1 MVGLQ
6 LTKNR
11 VSFGN
16 QSLSKKQYPKSF
28 KLFSASLKDIYASR
42 FLSRQLAERDIKA
55 QYRQSYLG
63 IFWAFF
69 TPLATALVWIVLNN
83 SGTVR
88 LTDTGMPYPLFA
100 FSGTLIWSIVTESI
114 KSPMQSTNGARSILT
129 KINFPK
135 EALIVSGIYKLLF
148 NTSIKLLLLLAFVLF
163 YGVGLSWTLL
173 LVPVAVIGAVLVGTT
188 IGLFITPIG
197 LLYTD
202 INKIISFGLQFLM
215 YATPV
220 VYALPKED
228 GLLKTLMTYNPLTPI
243 ILTTRDFVVGTVSDY
258 SFQFLIVIACC
269 VPLLLIGLAIYRLSI
284 PIIVER
290 LSA

>member
-1 MVGLQ
+1 ME
-6 LTKNR
+6 TKVYQKN
-11 VSFGN
+11 N
-16 QSLSKKQYPKSF
+16 TLSLF

-63 IFWAFF
+63 LFWAFF
-69 TPLATALVWIVLNN
+69 TPLATALVWIVLNG

-100 FSGTLIWSIVTESI
+100 LSGTLIWSIITESI
-114 KSPMQSTNGARSILT
+114 NSPMQSTNGARSILT

-135 EALIVSGIYKLLF
+135 EALIISGIYKLLF
-148 NTSIKLLLLLAFVLF
+148 NTSIKLVLLLIFVLI
-163 YGVGLSWTLL
+163 YGVGFSWTLL
-173 LVPVAVIGAVLVGTT
+173 LVPLAVFGAVIIGTT
-188 IGLFITPIG
+188 IGLFFTPIG
-197 LLYTD
+197 LLYKD
-202 INKIISFGLQFLM
+202 ISKIITFGLQFLM
-215 YATPV
+215 YVTPV
-220 VYALPKED
+220 VYALPKEE
-228 GLLKTLMTYNPLTPI
+228 GLLKTLMTYNPLTAI
-243 ILTTRDFVVGTVSDY
+243 ILTTRDFVVGTVSNY

>member
-1 MVGLQ
+1 ME
-6 LTKNR
+6 TKVYQKN
-11 VSFGN
+11 N
-16 QSLSKKQYPKSF
+16 TLSIF
-28 KLFSASLKDIYASR
+28 KLLKASLKDIYASR

-63 IFWAFF
+63 LFWAFF

-88 LTDTGMPYPLFA
+88 LTETGMPYPLFA
-100 FSGTLIWSIVTESI
+100 FSGTLIWSIITESI
-114 KSPMQSTNGARSILT
+114 KSPMQSTNGARGILT

-135 EALIVSGIYKLLF
+135 EALIISGIYKLLF
-148 NTSIKLLLLLAFVLF
+148 NTSIKLMLLLIFVLV

-173 LVPVAVIGAVLVGTT
+173 LVPVAVLGAVIVGTT

-220 VYALPKED
+220 VYALPKTD

-243 ILTTRDFVVGTVSDY
+243 ILTTRDFVVGAVSDY
-258 SFQFLIVIACC
+258 SIQFLIVIACC
-269 VPLLLIGLAIYRLSI
+269 IPLLLIGLAMYRLSI

>member
-1 MVGLQ
+1 LE
-6 LTKNR
+6 TKVYQKN
-11 VSFGN
+11 N
-16 QSLSKKQYPKSF
+16 TLSLF

-63 IFWAFF
+63 LFWAFF
-69 TPLATALVWIVLNN
+69 TPLATALVWIVLNG

-100 FSGTLIWSIVTESI
+100 LSGTLIWSIITESI
-114 KSPMQSTNGARSILT
+114 NSPMQSTNGARSILT

-135 EALIVSGIYKLLF
+135 EALIISGIYKLLF
-148 NTSIKLLLLLAFVLF
+148 NTSIKLVLLLIFVLI
-163 YGVGLSWTLL
+163 YGVGFSWTLL
-173 LVPVAVIGAVLVGTT
+173 LVPLAVFGAVIIGTT
-188 IGLFITPIG
+188 IGLFFTPIG
-197 LLYTD
+197 LLYKD
-202 INKIISFGLQFLM
+202 ISKIITFGLQFLM
-215 YATPV
+215 YVSPV
-220 VYALPKED
+220 EYALPKEE
-228 GLLKTLMTYNPLTPI
+228 GLLKTLMTYNPLTAI
-243 ILTTRDFVVGTVSDY
+243 ILTTRDFVVGTVSNY

>member
-1 MVGLQ
+1 MESKVYQ
-6 LTKNR
+6 KN
-11 VSFGN
+11 N
-16 QSLSKKQYPKSF
+16 TLSLF
-28 KLFSASLKDIYASR
+28 KLFSASLKDIYSSR

-63 IFWAFF
+63 LFWAFF
-69 TPLATALVWIVLNN
+69 TPLATALVWIILNN

-100 FSGTLIWSIVTESI
+100 FTGTLIWSIITESI
-114 KSPMQSTNGARSILT
+114 NSPIQSTNSARGILT

-135 EALIVSGIYKLLF
+135 EALLISGIYKLFF
-148 NTSIKLLLLLAFVLF
+148 NTSIKLLLLLFFVLV
-163 YGVGLSWTLL
+163 YDVGLSWTLL
-173 LVPVAVIGAVLVGTT
+173 LVPVAVICAVLVGTT

-202 INKIISFGLQFLM
+202 VNKIITLGLQFVM

-228 GLLKTLMTYNPLTPI
+228 SLLKCVMTYNPLTPI
-243 ILTTRDFVVGTVSDY
+243 ILTTRDFVVGVVSDY
-258 SFQFLIVIACC
+258 SFQFLIVLTFCI
-269 VPLLLIGLAIYRLSI
+269 PLLLIGLAMYRLSI

>member
-1 MVGLQ
+1 MESKVYQ
-6 LTKNR
+6 KN
-11 VSFGN
+11 N
-16 QSLSKKQYPKSF
+16 TLSLF
-28 KLFSASLKDIYASR
+28 KLFSASLKDIYSSR

-63 IFWAFF
+63 LFWAFF

-100 FSGTLIWSIVTESI
+100 FTGTLIWSIITESI
-114 KSPMQSTNGARSILT
+114 NSPIQSTNSARGILT

-135 EALIVSGIYKLLF
+135 EALLISGIYKLLF
-148 NTSIKLLLLLAFVLF
+148 NTSIKLLLLLFFVLV
-163 YGVGLSWTLL
+163 YDVGLSWTLL
-173 LVPVAVIGAVLVGTT
+173 LVPVAVICAVLVGTT

-202 INKIISFGLQFLM
+202 VNKIITFGLQFVM

-228 GLLKTLMTYNPLTPI
+228 SLLKYVMTYNPLTPI
-243 ILTTRDFVVGTVSDY
+243 ILTTRDFVVGVVSDY
-258 SFQFLIVIACC
+258 SFQFLIVLIFCI
-269 VPLLLIGLAIYRLSI
+269 PLLLIGLAIYRLSI

>member
-1 MVGLQ
+1 ME
-6 LTKNR
+6 TKVYQKN
-11 VSFGN
+11 N
-16 QSLSKKQYPKSF
+16 TLSLF

-69 TPLATALVWIVLNN
+69 TPLATALVWIVLNG

-100 FSGTLIWSIVTESI
+100 LSGTLIWSIITESI
-114 KSPMQSTNGARSILT
+114 NSPMQSTNGARSILT

-135 EALIVSGIYKLLF
+135 EALIISGIYKLLF
-148 NTSIKLLLLLAFVLF
+148 NTSIKLVLLLLFVLI
-163 YGVGLSWTLL
+163 YGVGFSWTLL
-173 LVPVAVIGAVLVGTT
+173 LVPLAVFGAVIIGTT
-188 IGLFITPIG
+188 IGLFFTPIG
-197 LLYTD
+197 LLYKD
-202 INKIISFGLQFLM
+202 INKIITFGLQFLM
-215 YATPV
+215 YVTPV

-228 GLLKTLMTYNPLTPI
+228 GLLKTLMTYNPLTAI
-243 ILTTRDFVVGTVSDY
+243 ILTTRDFVEGTVSTY
-258 SFQFLIVIACC
+258 GYQFLIVIACC
-269 VPLLLIGLAIYRLSI
+269 VPLLLIGLAMYRLSI

>member
-1 MVGLQ
+1 ME
-6 LTKNR
+6 TKVYQKN
-11 VSFGN
+11 N
-16 QSLSKKQYPKSF
+16 TLSLF

-69 TPLATALVWIVLNN
+69 TPLATALVWIVLNG

-100 FSGTLIWSIVTESI
+100 LSGTLIWSIITESI
-114 KSPMQSTNGARSILT
+114 NSPMQSTNGARSILT

-135 EALIVSGIYKLLF
+135 EALIISGIYKLLF
-148 NTSIKLLLLLAFVLF
+148 NTSIKLVLLLLFVLI
-163 YGVGLSWTLL
+163 YGVGFSWTLL
-173 LVPVAVIGAVLVGTT
+173 LVPLAVFGAVIIGTT
-188 IGLFITPIG
+188 IGLFFTPIG
-197 LLYTD
+197 LLYKD
-202 INKIISFGLQFLM
+202 INKIITFGLQFLM
-215 YATPV
+215 YVTPV

-228 GLLKTLMTYNPLTPI
+228 GLLKTLMTYNPLTAI
-243 ILTTRDFVVGTVSDY
+243 ILTTRDFVVGTVSAY
-258 SFQFLIVIACC
+258 GYQFLIVIACC
-269 VPLLLIGLAIYRLSI
+269 VPLLLIGLAMYRLSI

>member
-1 MVGLQ
+1 ME
-6 LTKNR
+6 TKVYQKN
-11 VSFGN
+11 N
-16 QSLSKKQYPKSF
+16 TLSLF

-63 IFWAFF
+63 MFWAFF

-100 FSGTLIWSIVTESI
+100 FSGTLIWSIITESI
-114 KSPMQSTNGARSILT
+114 KSPMQSTNGARGILT

-135 EALIVSGIYKLLF
+135 EALIISGIYKLLF
-148 NTSIKLLLLLAFVLF
+148 NTSIKLLLLLVFVLF
-163 YGVGLSWTLL
+163 YGVGFSWTLL

-215 YATPV
+215 YVTPV

-243 ILTTRDFVVGTVSDY
+243 ILTTRDFVVGTVSTY
-258 SFQFLIVIACC
+258 GYQFLIVIACC
-269 VPLLLIGLAIYRLSI
+269 IPLLLIGLAIYRLSI

>member
-1 MVGLQ
+1 MTHV
-6 LTKNR
+6 
-11 VSFGN
+11 
-16 QSLSKKQYPKSF
+16 
-28 KLFSASLKDIYASR
+28 

-63 IFWAFF
+63 LFWAFF

-243 ILTTRDFVVGTVSDY
+243 ILTTRDFVVGTVSTY
-258 SFQFLIVIACC
+258 GYQFLIVIACC
-269 VPLLLIGLAIYRLSI
+269 LPLLLIGLAMYRLSI